1 MKKTLLSIAVCASLA
16 FGMGDKAVNEITQA
30 DVDIQNKLS
39 DASTQDIT
47 PKSVE
52 DFFDEFKDEFGIE
65 YGVTNNGKTFYTG
78 ISEVML
84 NPTDKNF
91 SKSLQN
97 AYNRAMINLQGEFV
111 KDAFGRLA
119 TRSISSYKTD
129 QSDNAKE
136 FEELPKGGTL
146 SQIYDKLTQLAGAE
160 IDKALNDLGVE
171 TQGLEEERKKEL
183 LKDEFTKKTI
193 TKAFGNMSGLV
204 PVKTVVTQTKR
215 GNYRIGVIA
224 VMSEKTRQIAKDMKN
239 RTSSLIKGKGGKPV
253 VEYLPKEKAGFIQEY
268 GIRLVYDENGAPIIL
283 SYGNWGY
290 SPDAN
295 SKIADRQESIAKDT
309 ASAQAD
315 AAIIEFINT
324 SVSFADERETGDA
337 LNQNIK
343 ETRNLLSG
351 DVQTQEET
359 IMDLIDKVS
368 KTIQTRASG
377 KIRGI
382 QTLKRWDYTDENGVE
397 YVGVVR
403 YYSYANYLNVTNA
416 ISNKS
421 NTPVPAASSSAPA
434 KATQRSSKVVN
445 TVDDF

>member
-1 MKKTLLSIAVCASLA
+1 MKKILLSLAVCTTLA
-16 FGMGDKAVNEITQA
+16 FGTGDKVNEITQA
-30 DVDIQNKLS
+30 DVDIQNRLS

-47 PKSVE
+47 PKTVD

-65 YGVTNNGKTFYTG
+65 YGETKDGKTFYTG
-78 ISEVML
+78 ESDVML
-84 NPTDKNF
+84 NPTDKSF
-91 SKSLQN
+91 ARSLQN
-97 AYNRAMINLQGEFV
+97 AYNKALLNLQGEFV
-111 KDAFGRLA
+111 KDAFARQA
-119 TRSISSYKTD
+119 TKSISNYKTD
-129 QSDNAKE
+129 QSDNARE
-136 FEELPKGGTL
+136 FEELPKGGTI
-146 SQIYDKLTQLAGAE
+146 SQIFDQLTQLAGAE
-160 IDKALNDLGVE
+160 LNRALNDLGVE

-183 LKDEFTKKTI
+183 LKEEFAKNTI
-193 TKAFGNMSGLV
+193 RKAFGNMSGLV

-215 GNYRIGVIA
+215 GNYKIGVIA

-283 SYGNWGY
+283 SYGTWGY

-309 ASAQAD
+309 ASREAD

-324 SVSFADERETGDA
+324 SVSFADEGEMGDA

-351 DVQTQEET
+351 DVQTQEE
-359 IMDLIDKVS
+359 IIIDLIDKVS
-368 KTIQTRASG
+368 KTIQTKASG
-377 KIRGI
+377 QIRGI
-382 QTLKRWDYTDENGVE
+382 RTLKRWDYTDENGVE

-403 YYSYANYLNVTNA
+403 YYSYANYLNTTNA
-416 ISNKS
+416 ISDKN
-421 NTPVPAASSSAPA
+421 SSSATSNSATPA

-445 TVDDF
+445 TIDDF